1 MIALTGAILFSLIV
15 ILYIALL
22 FGAPLGE
29 YAMGGAHKILPHK
42 NRVMIAI
49 SIPIQAFGI
58 IVLLQ
63 KGGIISTGLPE
74 SLLTISC
81 YIFAIYLTLNVFMNA
96 FSRSSKE
103 RWVMMPLSA
112 IVAGCYWVMALG

>member
-1 MIALTGAILFSLIV
+1 MIALTGAILFSLRV

>member
-63 KGGIISTGLPE
+63 KGGIISIGLPE

-96 FSRSSKE
+96 FSRSSK
-103 RWVMMPLSA
+103 
-112 IVAGCYWVMALG
+112 